1 MAQGVCRCE
10 RPSKRNAMR
19 NLTKIILIGGTSVML
34 ALTGC
39 EMVHSDSD
47 RTAGRQLDDKTI
59 TQNIRN
65 QLASDPVY
73 KFNEVDVKTFDGVV
87 QLSGFVDTDAQKR
100 IAGDVAQRVPG
111 VTQVQNDIALIP
123 NQNGN
128 LQPTGG
134 NYNNGYNNNQPNN
147 QPSH

>member
-1 MAQGVCRCE
+1 
-10 RPSKRNAMR
+10 
-19 NLTKIILIGGTSVML
+19 ML